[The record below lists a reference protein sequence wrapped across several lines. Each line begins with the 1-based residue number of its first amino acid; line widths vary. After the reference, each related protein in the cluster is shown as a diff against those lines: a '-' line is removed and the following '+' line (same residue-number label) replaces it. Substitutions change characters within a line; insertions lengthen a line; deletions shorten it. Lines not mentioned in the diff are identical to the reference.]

1 MGFIG
6 DSNVEGEESASRIR
20 SRVRIMCSIRSTG
33 ERRLQLNVGSSSYVR
48 VSARISLRFK
58 LK

>member
-1 MGFIG
+1 MGFID
-6 DSNVEGEESASRIR
+6 DSNGEGEASASRIR

-33 ERRLQLNVGSSSYVR
+33 ERRLQLKVGSSSDVR
-48 VSARISLRFK
+48 VSARISLSFK